1 MRGKLKFLTLTVLAI
16 FFTNCKSSNSLQNEK
31 ENYNII
37 HQSKGDL
44 NLDGI
49 SDLAIVSSK
58 SDNEKGAIVVFIAD
72 PKGNVSKKLV
82 NENLTDLFIEKY
94 DKLPEIEIKNG
105 ELNIS
110 YYGGMCHRESRNL
123 IFNFNKK
130 LDDLF
135 FKIIEIEEHNVCNDE
150 EPTDYEITN
159 AELREI
165 KFTDYKDKL

>member
-1 MRGKLKFLTLTVLAI
+1 MRSKIKFITITVFTI
-16 FFTNCKSSNSLQNEK
+16 FFTNCKSLNSLKNEK

-58 SDNEKGAIVVFIAD
+58 SDNEKGVIIVFIAD

-82 NENLTDLFIEKY
+82 NENLTDLFIEMY
-94 DKLPEIEIKNG
+94 NKLPEIEIKNG

-110 YYGGMCHRESRNL
+110 
-123 IFNFNKK
+123 
-130 LDDLF
+130 
-135 FKIIEIEEHNVCNDE
+135 
-150 EPTDYEITN
+150 
-159 AELREI
+159 
-165 KFTDYKDKL
+165 